1 MLVLGIEST
10 CDEMAASI
18 VKDGTQILSN
28 SIATQTEIHKPYGGV
43 FPELASRSHS
53 DSVIPI
59 IDDAIKNAN
68 IKQADIDL
76 IAVAN
81 GPGLMGSLL
90 IGLSAAKALA
100 YAWEIPFIGV
110 DHVEAHMYAPM
121 MGQEPTFP
129 ALGIVISGGHTFLAK
144 ITSIGTYEI
153 LSSTVDDAI
162 GEAFDKV
169 ARMLNLPYPG
179 GPEIEKIA
187 KHGNPNRYPFKAGYV
202 KRNPLSF
209 SFSGLKTNVLY
220 TLQKNP
226 CKPEDIAASF
236 QKTALMDIVT
246 KSLKM
251 CHLYNLQSVYIGG
264 GVSNNQKLREYFSDF
279 PLPIYWPSYGLS
291 LDNAAMIAGLGY
303 HLYRNKQHSDP
314 LDLVPF
320 PRLIQKKNTLNSCL
334 PPL

>member
-1 MLVLGIEST
+1 MIVLGIEST

-18 VKDGTQILSN
+18 VKDGTEILSN
-28 SIATQTEIHKPYGGV
+28 TIATQTEIHKQYGGV
-43 FPELASRSHS
+43 FPELASRCHS
-53 DSVIPI
+53 DLVIPI
-59 IDDAIKNAN
+59 IEEAIQNAH
-68 IKQADIDL
+68 IKRTDIDL

-90 IGLSAAKALA
+90 IGLNAAKSLA
-100 YAWEIPFIGV
+100 YAWNIPFIGV
-110 DHVEAHMYAPM
+110 NHVEAHMYAPM
-121 MGQEPTFP
+121 MDQAPTFP

-144 ITSIGTYEI
+144 ITSIGTYKI

-169 ARMLNLPYPG
+169 ARILKLPYPS

-187 KHGNPNRYPFKAGYV
+187 LHGDPNRYPFKAGYV
-202 KRNPLSF
+202 KRSPLSF

-220 TLQKNP
+220 TLQKNQ

-236 QKTALMDIVT
+236 QKTALMDIVN
-246 KSLKM
+246 KSLKV
-251 CHLYNLQSVYIGG
+251 CEQHNLQSIYIGG
-264 GVSNNQKLREYFSDF
+264 GVSNNQKLREYFAES
-279 PLPIYWPSYGLS
+279 PYSIYWPSHGLS

-303 HLYRNKQHSDP
+303 HLYQHQKKSDP

-320 PRLIQKKNTLNSCL
+320 PRLLQK
-334 PPL
+334 